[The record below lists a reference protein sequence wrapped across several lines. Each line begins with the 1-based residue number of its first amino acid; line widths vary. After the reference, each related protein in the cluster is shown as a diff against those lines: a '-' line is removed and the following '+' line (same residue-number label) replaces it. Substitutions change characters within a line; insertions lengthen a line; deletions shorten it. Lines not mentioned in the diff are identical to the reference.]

1 MMCFWYNILTIKFNE
16 KRTTLSLFYLNYNF
30 LYLLVR
36 EKNFFHLKIIIN
48 VQSISIT
55 FTVPFW
61 KILKLWIIYVCLN
74 KKLLL
79 TSQHGLMHV
88 QKPAN

>member
-1 MMCFWYNILTIKFNE
+1 MQTH
-16 KRTTLSLFYLNYNF
+16 
-30 LYLLVR
+30 LLVR
-36 EKNFFHLKIIIN
+36 EENILHLKIIIN
-48 VQSISIT
+48 VQSISVT

-61 KILKLWIIYVCLN
+61 QILKLWIIYVCLN

-79 TSQHGLMHV
+79 TSQHGLMRV